1 MVNVMEK
8 EFALTT
14 SDNPFNPIKD
24 FDRWFFFDQIEKG
37 YCTCQYLDSIS
48 MRGDGLGD
56 VLNDEIIEAAID
68 EAVQLDL
75 IALRT
80 ENKVH
85 YVKVTG

>member
-1 MVNVMEK
+1 MRK

-14 SDNPFNPIKD
+14 SDNPYSPITD
-24 FDRWFFFDQIEKG
+24 FERWLHFDQVEKG

-48 MRGDGLGD
+48 KRGDGLSD
-56 VLNDEIIEAAID
+56 ELNDEIIEAAID
-68 EAVQLDL
+68 EAILFDM

-85 YVKVTG
+85 YIKVTR